1 MTSGAQPAARV
12 TLRPMTEAEFGE
24 WRDHSIESFAED
36 LARARGR
43 PIEAARVRATAQFE
57 ELLADGVATAG
68 TWLFVVLDDAGDSV
82 GTLWLG
88 VHPER
93 RDVAFV
99 YDLEINESARR
110 RGYGRATMLAAEQ
123 VVRDAGMSEVG
134 LNVFGFNE
142 AARALYESI
151 GYGVV
156 ATQMAKKL
164 DAPA

>member
-1 MTSGAQPAARV
+1 
-12 TLRPMTEAEFGE
+12 
-24 WRDHSIESFAED
+24 
-36 LARARGR
+36 
-43 PIEAARVRATAQFE
+43 VRAAAQFE

-68 TWLFVVLDDAGDSV
+68 TWLFVVLDDAGDSI

-93 RDVAFV
+93 RDAAFV